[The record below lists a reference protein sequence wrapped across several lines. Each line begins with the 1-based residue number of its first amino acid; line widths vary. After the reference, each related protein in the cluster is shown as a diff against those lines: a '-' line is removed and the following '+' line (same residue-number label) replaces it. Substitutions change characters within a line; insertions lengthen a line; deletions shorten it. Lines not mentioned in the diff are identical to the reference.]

1 MLRPRC
7 QQGREGGRLPCSKRK
22 LPAKSSQQQLLLQAE
37 ESNKVEGGMSELSDE
52 ASESELLS
60 HSLSMWHGVGQV
72 LCWEELDVPL
82 DLHTAS
88 SIGQYEVVQA
98 CIQRGDMDLNK
109 RNCGGWTPLMYASY
123 IGHDNIVHLLLEA
136 GVNVNIPTLEGQT
149 PLMLA
154 SSCGNESVAYFLL
167 QQGAELEMKD
177 IHGWTALFHCTSAG
191 HQQMVKFLLENGANA
206 NCKEPVYGYT
216 PLMEAAASGHEIIVQ
231 YLLNH
236 GVKADVRDNT
246 GATART
252 LAMKY
257 GHTKIVGLIDLHA
270 APVPKVFCRGP
281 GNYEELSSSDESCSA
296 PQRQRPARRTK
307 GPSIHEGPQAL
318 AKITAVGIG
327 GRRQFCHD
335 AEGVTFSA
343 GPSTV
348 NSHPNVGSPSLAHTA
363 RPPPLGYVTFNN
375 CGSCE
380 MRVFRYRDVTSPI
393 NELDL
398 ETSSSRDDSALSSSS
413 LGTLRSDSSS
423 SSEYLFRIPGVS
435 SEGSLESNEDS
446 DHTNSPP
453 SRKQAK
459 SFKIKTRYS
468 NSDSQWSHCMGR
480 PGGCSQHLVLPK
492 PPAYTGPKDLATF
505 LEEIGCLK
513 YLQVFEEQD
522 VDLRIFLTLTESD
535 LKEIGI
541 TLFGPKRKMTSAIAR
556 WHSSARPPSD
566 ALELAYADRLEA
578 EMQELAIQ
586 LHKRCQEVQVMKGQ
600 VCQEQK
606 LRAVAESCLMER
618 DETWNTIQCRLR
630 EAQAITKDAGVLL
643 DQIKSCQ
650 AELSSRLA
658 PAGDGA
664 PDTQEQH
671 GTGESQRPG
680 ERPVLEGWPP
690 SLKSLSLP
698 ELSAVLEKCVGEM
711 GKALQT
717 VTQNLQRLQA
727 LGQSGQS
734 WPKP

>member
-1 MLRPRC
+1 
-7 QQGREGGRLPCSKRK
+7 
-22 LPAKSSQQQLLLQAE
+22 
-37 ESNKVEGGMSELSDE
+37 MSELSDE

-60 HSLSMWHGVGQV
+60 RSLSMWHGVGPV
-72 LCWEELDVPL
+72 LCREELDVPL

-88 SIGQYEVVQA
+88 SVGQYEVVQE
-98 CIQRGDMDLNK
+98 CIRRGNLDLNQ

-136 GVNVNIPTLEGQT
+136 GVNVNIPTPEGQT

-206 NCKEPVYGYT
+206 NCREPVYGYT

-231 YLLNH
+231 DLLNH
-236 GVKADVRDNT
+236 GVKADVRDNA
-246 GATART
+246 GATARA

-327 GRRQFCHD
+327 GRKQSCY
-335 AEGVTFSA
+335 EQV
-343 GPSTV
+343 
-348 NSHPNVGSPSLAHTA
+348 
-363 RPPPLGYVTFNN
+363 PPQGYVTFSND
-375 CGSCE
+375 GSCE
-380 MRVFRYRDVTSPI
+380 SGVIRNRDVTSPI
-393 NELDL
+393 NELDV
-398 ETSSSRDDSALSSSS
+398 ESSSSSREENGLSGNG
-413 LGTLRSDSSS
+413 LGTIRSSSS
-423 SSEYLFRIPGVS
+423 SSECLTRIPGIS

-446 DHTNSPP
+446 DHANSPP

-459 SFKIKTRYS
+459 SFKGKARYS
-468 NSDSQWSHCMGR
+468 NSDSQWSHCLGKA
-480 PGGCSQHLVLPK
+480 GGCSQHLVLPE
-492 PPAYTGPKDLATF
+492 PPAYTGPQDLATF

-586 LHKRCQEVQVMKGQ
+586 LHKRCEEVQVMKGQ

-618 DETWNTIQCRLR
+618 DETWNAIQCKLR

-650 AELSSRLA
+650 AELSARLT
-658 PAGDGA
+658 PVGDGA
-664 PDTQEQH
+664 LEQR
-671 GTGESQRPG
+671 GIRESQQHSK
-680 ERPVLEGWPP
+680 RPVLEGWPP

-698 ELSAVLEKCVGEM
+698 ELSAVLEECVGEM

-717 VTQNLQRLQA
+717 VIQNLQRLQA

>member
-1 MLRPRC
+1 
-7 QQGREGGRLPCSKRK
+7 
-22 LPAKSSQQQLLLQAE
+22 
-37 ESNKVEGGMSELSDE
+37 MSELSDE

-60 HSLSMWHGVGQV
+60 RSLSMWHGVGHV
-72 LCWEELDVPL
+72 VCREELDVPL

-88 SIGQYEVVQA
+88 SVGQYEVVQE
-98 CIQRGDMDLNK
+98 CIQRGELDLNQ

-136 GVNVNIPTLEGQT
+136 GVNVNIPTPEGQT

-281 GNYEELSSSDESCSA
+281 GKYEELSSSDESYSA

-327 GRRQFCHD
+327 GRKQSRYEQ
-335 AEGVTFSA
+335 V
-343 GPSTV
+343 
-348 NSHPNVGSPSLAHTA
+348 
-363 RPPPLGYVTFNN
+363 PPQGYVTFSND
-375 CGSCE
+375 GSCE
-380 MRVFRYRDVTSPI
+380 PGVIRNRDVTSPI
-393 NELDL
+393 NELDV
-398 ETSSSRDDSALSSSS
+398 ESSSSREDSALSSNSMGTTRSS
-413 LGTLRSDSSS
+413 SSS
-423 SSEYLFRIPGVS
+423 SSECLIRPPGVS
-435 SEGSLESNEDS
+435 SEGSLESSEDS
-446 DHTNSPP
+446 DHANSPL
-453 SRKQAK
+453 SWKQAK
-459 SFKIKTRYS
+459 IFKGKTRYS
-468 NSDSQWSHCMGR
+468 NSDSHWSHCLGKA
-480 PGGCSQHLVLPK
+480 GGCSQHLVLPE
-492 PPAYTGPKDLATF
+492 PPAYTGPQDLATF

-586 LHKRCQEVQVMKGQ
+586 LHKRCEEVQVMKGQ

-606 LRAVAESCLMER
+606 LRAVTESCLMER
-618 DETWNTIQCRLR
+618 DETWNAIQCQLR

-650 AELSSRLA
+650 AELSARLA
-658 PAGDGA
+658 P
-664 PDTQEQH
+664 
-671 GTGESQRPG
+671 
-680 ERPVLEGWPP
+680 ERRACRWINCVPVLAVLEGWPP

-698 ELSAVLEKCVGEM
+698 ELSAVLEECVGEM

-727 LGQSGQS
+727 VGQSGQS

>member
-1 MLRPRC
+1 
-7 QQGREGGRLPCSKRK
+7 
-22 LPAKSSQQQLLLQAE
+22 
-37 ESNKVEGGMSELSDE
+37 MSELSDE
-52 ASESELLS
+52 ASESELLNR
-60 HSLSMWHGVGQV
+60 SLSMWHGVSQMI
-72 LCWEELDVPL
+72 CREELDVPL

-88 SIGQYEVVQA
+88 SVGQYEVVQE
-98 CIQRGDMDLNK
+98 CIQRGDLDLNK

-123 IGHDNIVHLLLEA
+123 IGHDTIVHLLLEA
-136 GVNVNIPTLEGQT
+136 GVNVNIPTPEGQT

-191 HQQMVKFLLENGANA
+191 HQQMVKFLLDNGANA

-257 GHTKIVGLIDLHA
+257 GHMKIVGLIDLHT

-281 GNYEELSSSDESCSA
+281 E
-296 PQRQRPARRTK
+296 Q
-307 GPSIHEGPQAL
+307 
-318 AKITAVGIG
+318 V
-327 GRRQFCHD
+327 
-335 AEGVTFSA
+335 
-343 GPSTV
+343 
-348 NSHPNVGSPSLAHTA
+348 
-363 RPPPLGYVTFNN
+363 PLQGYVTFSDD
-375 CGSCE
+375 GSCE
-380 MRVFRYRDVTSPI
+380 ADDIRNRDVTSPI
-393 NELDL
+393 NEQDV
-398 ETSSSRDDSALSSSS
+398 ESSSSREENVFCTNNLA
-413 LGTLRSDSSS
+413 TIRSSSS
-423 SSEYLFRIPGVS
+423 SSECLTKALGVS

-446 DHTNSPP
+446 DHANSPP

-459 SFKIKTRYS
+459 SFKIKNRYS
-468 NSDSQWSHCMGR
+468 NSDSQWTHC
-480 PGGCSQHLVLPK
+480 PGKPGSSSQHLILPE
-492 PPAYTGPKDLATF
+492 PPVYTGPQDLATF
-505 LEEIGCLK
+505 LEQIGCLK

-556 WHSSARPPSD
+556 WHSNARPPSD

-586 LHKRCQEVQVMKGQ
+586 LHKRCEEVEVMKGQ

-618 DETWNTIQCRLR
+618 DETLNDVQCQLR
-630 EAQAITKDAGVLL
+630 EAQAITKNVGVLL

-650 AELSSRLA
+650 AELSSRL
-658 PAGDGA
+658 
-664 PDTQEQH
+664 TQEQAVGRVLDAKVQL
-671 GTGESQRPG
+671 GTSESRRLG
-680 ERPVLEGWPP
+680 LKEWPP

-698 ELSAVLEKCVGEM
+698 ELSAVLEECVGEM

-727 LGQSGQS
+727 PGQGGQS
-734 WPKP
+734 WLEP

>member
-1 MLRPRC
+1 MPCAGGTSSGGGSHRGAVYWNPRVFY
-7 QQGREGGRLPCSKRK
+7 SKRK
-22 LPAKSSQQQLLLQAE
+22 LPAKSSQQQLLFWVE
-37 ESNKVEGGMSELSDE
+37 ESIRVEGRMSELSDE

-60 HSLSMWHGVGQV
+60 RSLSMWHGLGPV
-72 LCWEELDVPL
+72 LCREELDVPL

-88 SIGQYEVVQA
+88 SVGQYHVVQE
-98 CIQRGDMDLNK
+98 CIQRGDLDLNQ

-136 GVNVNIPTLEGQT
+136 GVNVNIPTPEGQT

-318 AKITAVGIG
+318 AKITAIGLG
-327 GRRQFCHD
+327 GRKQSCY
-335 AEGVTFSA
+335 EQV
-343 GPSTV
+343 
-348 NSHPNVGSPSLAHTA
+348 
-363 RPPPLGYVTFNN
+363 PPQGYVTFSND
-375 CGSCE
+375 GSCVPGVI
-380 MRVFRYRDVTSPI
+380 RHRDVTSPI
-393 NELDL
+393 NELDVDS
-398 ETSSSRDDSALSSSS
+398 SSSREDSALSSNS
-413 LGTLRSDSSS
+413 LGTVRSSSS
-423 SSEYLFRIPGVS
+423 SSECLIRIPGVS

-459 SFKIKTRYS
+459 SFKGKARYS
-468 NSDSQWSHCMGR
+468 NSDSQGSHCLGKA
-480 PGGCSQHLVLPK
+480 GGCCQHLLLPE
-492 PPAYTGPKDLATF
+492 PPAYTGPQDLATF

-586 LHKRCQEVQVMKGQ
+586 LHKRCEEVQVMKGQ

-618 DETWNTIQCRLR
+618 DETWNAIQCQLR
-630 EAQAITKDAGVLL
+630 EAQAITTDAGVLL
-643 DQIKSCQ
+643 NQIKSCQ
-650 AELSSRLA
+650 AELSARLA
-658 PAGDGA
+658 PEQAGEAA
-664 PDTQEQH
+664 PDAEQQREQR
-671 GTGESQRPG
+671 GTGESERPG

-698 ELSAVLEKCVGEM
+698 ELSAVLEECVGEM

>member
-1 MLRPRC
+1 
-7 QQGREGGRLPCSKRK
+7 
-22 LPAKSSQQQLLLQAE
+22 
-37 ESNKVEGGMSELSDE
+37 MSELSDE

-60 HSLSMWHGVGQV
+60 RSLSMWHGVGHVVCREQ
-72 LCWEELDVPL
+72 LDVPL

-88 SIGQYEVVQA
+88 SVGQYEVVQE
-98 CIQRGDMDLNK
+98 CIQRGDLDLNQ

-136 GVNVNIPTLEGQT
+136 GVNVNIPTPEGQT

-246 GATART
+246 GATARS

-318 AKITAVGIG
+318 AKITAFGIVG
-327 GRRQFCHD
+327 RKQPCY
-335 AEGVTFSA
+335 AQV
-343 GPSTV
+343 
-348 NSHPNVGSPSLAHTA
+348 
-363 RPPPLGYVTFNN
+363 PPQGYVTFSSN
-375 CGSCE
+375 GTCE
-380 MRVFRYRDVTSPI
+380 AGVIRNRDVTSPI
-393 NELDL
+393 NELDV
-398 ETSSSRDDSALSSSS
+398 E
-413 LGTLRSDSSS
+413 SSS
-423 SSEYLFRIPGVS
+423 SSREDSVLSSNSLETVRSSSSSTECLIRIPGVS

-446 DHTNSPP
+446 DHANSPP
-453 SRKQAK
+453 SQKQAR
-459 SFKIKTRYS
+459 SFKGKVRYS
-468 NSDSQWSHCMGR
+468 NSDGQWSPFLGKA
-480 PGGCSQHLVLPK
+480 GGCSQHLVLPK
-492 PPAYTGPKDLATF
+492 PPAYTGPQDLATF

-586 LHKRCQEVQVMKGQ
+586 LHKRCEEVQVMRGQ

-618 DETWNTIQCRLR
+618 DETWNAIQCQLR
-630 EAQAITKDAGVLL
+630 EAQAITKNAGVLL
-643 DQIKSCQ
+643 GQINNANPSCAQ
-650 AELSSRLA
+650 
-658 PAGDGA
+658 
-664 PDTQEQH
+664 
-671 GTGESQRPG
+671 SQRAHRCINRVPVLA
-680 ERPVLEGWPP
+680 VLEGWPP

-698 ELSAVLEKCVGEM
+698 ELSAVLEECVGEM

-727 LGQSGQS
+727 LGQSRQS

>member
-1 MLRPRC
+1 
-7 QQGREGGRLPCSKRK
+7 
-22 LPAKSSQQQLLLQAE
+22 
-37 ESNKVEGGMSELSDE
+37 
-52 ASESELLS
+52 
-60 HSLSMWHGVGQV
+60 
-72 LCWEELDVPL
+72 
-82 DLHTAS
+82 
-88 SIGQYEVVQA
+88 
-98 CIQRGDMDLNK
+98 
-109 RNCGGWTPLMYASY
+109 
-123 IGHDNIVHLLLEA
+123 
-136 GVNVNIPTLEGQT
+136 
-149 PLMLA
+149 
-154 SSCGNESVAYFLL
+154 
-167 QQGAELEMKD
+167 MKD

-191 HQQMVKFLLENGANA
+191 HQQMVKFLLDNGANA
-206 NCKEPVYGYT
+206 NCREPVYGYT

-257 GHTKIVGLIDLHA
+257 GHMKIVGLIDFHT

-281 GNYEELSSSDESCSA
+281 GKYEDLSSSDESCSA
-296 PQRQRPARRTK
+296 PQRQRPVRRTK

-327 GRRQFCHD
+327 GKKQSRYEQ
-335 AEGVTFSA
+335 V
-343 GPSTV
+343 
-348 NSHPNVGSPSLAHTA
+348 
-363 RPPPLGYVTFNN
+363 PLQGYVTFNDD
-375 CGSCE
+375 GSCE
-380 MRVFRYRDVTSPI
+380 ADDIRNRDVTSPI
-393 NELDL
+393 NEQDV
-398 ETSSSRDDSALSSSS
+398 ESSSSREENVFCTNNLA
-413 LGTLRSDSSS
+413 TVRSSSS
-423 SSEYLFRIPGVS
+423 SSECLTKALGVS

-446 DHTNSPP
+446 DHANSPP

-459 SFKIKTRYS
+459 NFKIKNRYS
-468 NSDSQWSHCMGR
+468 NSDSQWTHC
-480 PGGCSQHLVLPK
+480 PGKPGSSSQHLILPE
-492 PPAYTGPKDLATF
+492 PPVYTGPQDLATF
-505 LEEIGCLK
+505 LEQIGCLK

-556 WHSSARPPSD
+556 WHSNARPPSD

-586 LHKRCQEVQVMKGQ
+586 LHKRCEEVEVMKGQ

-618 DETWNTIQCRLR
+618 DETLNDVQCQLR
-630 EAQAITKDAGVLL
+630 EAQAITKNAGVLL

-650 AELSSRLA
+650 AELSSRLI
-658 PAGDGA
+658 
-664 PDTQEQH
+664 QEQAVGRVLDTKVQL
-671 GTGESQRPG
+671 GTGESRRPG
-680 ERPVLEGWPP
+680 LKGWPP

-698 ELSAVLEKCVGEM
+698 ELSAVLEECVGEM

-727 LGQSGQS
+727 PGQGRQS
-734 WPKP
+734 WLEP

>member
-1 MLRPRC
+1 MVYWNPRVFY
-7 QQGREGGRLPCSKRK
+7 SKRK
-22 LPAKSSQQQLLLQAE
+22 LSAKSSQQQLSVWVE
-37 ESNKVEGGMSELSDE
+37 ESIKAEGRMSELSDE

-60 HSLSMWHGVGQV
+60 RSLSMWHGLGPA
-72 LCWEELDVPL
+72 LCREELDVPL

-88 SIGQYEVVQA
+88 SVGQYHVVQE
-98 CIQRGDMDLNK
+98 CIQRGDLDLNQ

-136 GVNVNIPTLEGQT
+136 GVNVNIPTPEGQT

-191 HQQMVKFLLENGANA
+191 HQQMV
-206 NCKEPVYGYT
+206 KEPVYGYT

-281 GNYEELSSSDESCSA
+281 GNYEELSSSDESCPA

-318 AKITAVGIG
+318 AKITAIGLG
-327 GRRQFCHD
+327 GRKQSCY
-335 AEGVTFSA
+335 EQV
-343 GPSTV
+343 
-348 NSHPNVGSPSLAHTA
+348 
-363 RPPPLGYVTFNN
+363 PPQGYVTFSND
-375 CGSCE
+375 GSCVPGVI
-380 MRVFRYRDVTSPI
+380 RHRDVTSPI
-393 NELDL
+393 NELDVDS
-398 ETSSSRDDSALSSSS
+398 SSSREDSALSSNS
-413 LGTLRSDSSS
+413 LGTVRSSSSS
-423 SSEYLFRIPGVS
+423 SSECLIRIPGVS

-459 SFKIKTRYS
+459 SFKGKARYS
-468 NSDSQWSHCMGR
+468 NSDSQGSHCLGKA
-480 PGGCSQHLVLPK
+480 GGCCQHLVLPE
-492 PPAYTGPKDLATF
+492 PPAYTGPQDLATF

-541 TLFGPKRKMTSAIAR
+541 TC
-556 WHSSARPPSD
+556 
-566 ALELAYADRLEA
+566 E
-578 EMQELAIQ
+578 
-586 LHKRCQEVQVMKGQ
+586 EVQVMKGQ

-618 DETWNTIQCRLR
+618 DETWNAIQCQLR
-630 EAQAITKDAGVLL
+630 EAQAITTDAGVLL

-650 AELSSRLA
+650 AELSARLA
-658 PAGDGA
+658 P
-664 PDTQEQH
+664 DTREQQR
-671 GTGESQRPG
+671 EQRPG

-698 ELSAVLEKCVGEM
+698 ELSAVLEECVGEM

-734 WPKP
+734 WPKA

>member
-1 MLRPRC
+1 
-7 QQGREGGRLPCSKRK
+7 
-22 LPAKSSQQQLLLQAE
+22 
-37 ESNKVEGGMSELSDE
+37 MSELSDE

-60 HSLSMWHGVGQV
+60 RSLSMWHGVSQMI
-72 LCWEELDVPL
+72 CREELDVPL

-88 SIGQYEVVQA
+88 SVGQYEVVQE
-98 CIQRGDMDLNK
+98 CIQCGDLDLNK

-123 IGHDNIVHLLLEA
+123 IGHDTIVHLLLEA
-136 GVNVNIPTLEGQT
+136 GVNVNIPTPEGQT

-191 HQQMVKFLLENGANA
+191 HQQMVKFLLDNGANA
-206 NCKEPVYGYT
+206 NCREPVYGYT

-257 GHTKIVGLIDLHA
+257 GHMKIVGLIDFHT

-281 GNYEELSSSDESCSA
+281 GNREILSDN
-296 PQRQRPARRTK
+296 
-307 GPSIHEGPQAL
+307 L
-318 AKITAVGIG
+318 
-327 GRRQFCHD
+327 
-335 AEGVTFSA
+335 
-343 GPSTV
+343 
-348 NSHPNVGSPSLAHTA
+348 HPNFPACSPLLLHTEQV
-363 RPPPLGYVTFNN
+363 PLQGYVTFNDD
-375 CGSCE
+375 GSCE
-380 MRVFRYRDVTSPI
+380 ADDIRNRDVTSPI
-393 NELDL
+393 NEQDV
-398 ETSSSRDDSALSSSS
+398 ESSSSREENVFCTNNLA
-413 LGTLRSDSSS
+413 TVRSSSS
-423 SSEYLFRIPGVS
+423 SSECLTKALGVS

-446 DHTNSPP
+446 DHANSPP

-459 SFKIKTRYS
+459 NFKIKNRYS
-468 NSDSQWSHCMGR
+468 NSDSQWTHC
-480 PGGCSQHLVLPK
+480 PGKPGSSSQHLILPE
-492 PPAYTGPKDLATF
+492 PPVYTGPQDLATF
-505 LEEIGCLK
+505 LEQIGCLK

-556 WHSSARPPSD
+556 WHSNARPPSD

-586 LHKRCQEVQVMKGQ
+586 LHKRCEEVEVMKGQ

-618 DETWNTIQCRLR
+618 DETLNDVQCQLR
-630 EAQAITKDAGVLL
+630 EAQAITKNAGVLL
-643 DQIKSCQ
+643 DQIK
-650 AELSSRLA
+650 
-658 PAGDGA
+658 
-664 PDTQEQH
+664 
-671 GTGESQRPG
+671 
-680 ERPVLEGWPP
+680 
-690 SLKSLSLP
+690 
-698 ELSAVLEKCVGEM
+698 
-711 GKALQT
+711 
-717 VTQNLQRLQA
+717 
-727 LGQSGQS
+727 
-734 WPKP
+734 

>member
-1 MLRPRC
+1 MFF
-7 QQGREGGRLPCSKRK
+7 
-22 LPAKSSQQQLLLQAE
+22 
-37 ESNKVEGGMSELSDE
+37 
-52 ASESELLS
+52 
-60 HSLSMWHGVGQV
+60 SLFFP
-72 LCWEELDVPL
+72 E
-82 DLHTAS
+82 
-88 SIGQYEVVQA
+88 
-98 CIQRGDMDLNK
+98 
-109 RNCGGWTPLMYASY
+109 
-123 IGHDNIVHLLLEA
+123 
-136 GVNVNIPTLEGQT
+136 
-149 PLMLA
+149 
-154 SSCGNESVAYFLL
+154 
-167 QQGAELEMKD
+167 
-177 IHGWTALFHCTSAG
+177 
-191 HQQMVKFLLENGANA
+191 
-206 NCKEPVYGYT
+206 
-216 PLMEAAASGHEIIVQ
+216 
-231 YLLNH
+231 
-236 GVKADVRDNT
+236 
-246 GATART
+246 
-252 LAMKY
+252 
-257 GHTKIVGLIDLHA
+257 
-270 APVPKVFCRGP
+270 
-281 GNYEELSSSDESCSA
+281 
-296 PQRQRPARRTK
+296 
-307 GPSIHEGPQAL
+307 
-318 AKITAVGIG
+318 
-327 GRRQFCHD
+327 
-335 AEGVTFSA
+335 
-343 GPSTV
+343 
-348 NSHPNVGSPSLAHTA
+348 
-363 RPPPLGYVTFNN
+363 
-375 CGSCE
+375 
-380 MRVFRYRDVTSPI
+380 
-393 NELDL
+393 
-398 ETSSSRDDSALSSSS
+398 DSALSSSS

-423 SSEYLFRIPGVS
+423 SSEYLFKIPGVS

-468 NSDSQWSHCMGR
+468 NSDSQWSHCLGR
-480 PGGCSQHLVLPK
+480 AGGCSQHLVLPK

-664 PDTQEQH
+664 PGTQEQH

-711 GKALQT
+711 GKVGRTLGMWREGLLCCGRRGWEWVLGQSLLLQGS
-717 VTQNLQRLQA
+717 LQA
-727 LGQSGQS
+727 LELVLFLLILGSASSPGDRSGVGGGPCISCSVVKAAGELSCSPGDRKLSQQLADS
-734 WPKP
+734 RDTPVFRAGRQHSRG

>member
-1 MLRPRC
+1 
-7 QQGREGGRLPCSKRK
+7 
-22 LPAKSSQQQLLLQAE
+22 
-37 ESNKVEGGMSELSDE
+37 MSELSDE

-60 HSLSMWHGVGQV
+60 RSLSMWHGLGPV
-72 LCWEELDVPL
+72 LCREELDVPL

-88 SIGQYEVVQA
+88 SVGQYHVVQE
-98 CIQRGDMDLNK
+98 CIQRGDLDLNQ

-136 GVNVNIPTLEGQT
+136 GVNVNIPTPEGQT

-318 AKITAVGIG
+318 AKITAIGLG
-327 GRRQFCHD
+327 GRKQSCY
-335 AEGVTFSA
+335 EQV
-343 GPSTV
+343 
-348 NSHPNVGSPSLAHTA
+348 
-363 RPPPLGYVTFNN
+363 PPQGYVTFSND
-375 CGSCE
+375 GSCVPGVI
-380 MRVFRYRDVTSPI
+380 RHRDVTSPI
-393 NELDL
+393 NELDVDS
-398 ETSSSRDDSALSSSS
+398 SSSREDSALSSNS
-413 LGTLRSDSSS
+413 LGTVRSSSS
-423 SSEYLFRIPGVS
+423 SSECLIRIPGVS

-459 SFKIKTRYS
+459 SFKGKARYS
-468 NSDSQWSHCMGR
+468 NSDSQGSHCLGKA
-480 PGGCSQHLVLPK
+480 GGCCQHLVLPE
-492 PPAYTGPKDLATF
+492 PPAYTGPQDLATF

-586 LHKRCQEVQVMKGQ
+586 LHKRCEEVQVMKGQ

-618 DETWNTIQCRLR
+618 DETWNAIQCQLR
-630 EAQAITKDAGVLL
+630 EAQAITTDAGVLL

-650 AELSSRLA
+650 AELSARLA
-658 PAGDGA
+658 PERAGEA
-664 PDTQEQH
+664 AQEQQREQQREQR
-671 GTGESQRPG
+671 GTGESERPG

-698 ELSAVLEKCVGEM
+698 ELSAVLEECVGEM